1 MGNGSNIIPGGIII
15 HREGNIG
22 DDADFDDGE
31 KLNYISKRE
40 NDRKGETMR

>member
-31 KLNYISKRE
+31 KLIQHIKTE
-40 NDRKGETMR
+40 ERKGETIR